1 MFAIIGVQPKQF
13 TTNDGVVVNGWNV
26 WYTESRRGVDG
37 VAADRVFIT
46 DRVSN
51 DSNFIPHVGD
61 IVKAFCYNKY
71 GKLSCII
78 VE

>member
-1 MFAIIGVQPKQF
+1 MFEIIGVQPKQF

-26 WYTESRRGVDG
+26 WFTESRRGVDG
-37 VAADRVFIT
+37 LSADRVFIS

-51 DSNFIPHVGD
+51 VSNFIPHVGD

>member
-1 MFAIIGVQPKQF
+1 MILLVYSPNSLLLMTVLLFKGG
-13 TTNDGVVVNGWNV
+13 TSG
-26 WYTESRRGVDG
+26 TESRKGVDG
-37 VAADRVFIT
+37 VVSDRVFIS

-61 IVKAFCYNKY
+61 TVLSFAYNKF
-71 GKLSCII
+71 GKLSRVI